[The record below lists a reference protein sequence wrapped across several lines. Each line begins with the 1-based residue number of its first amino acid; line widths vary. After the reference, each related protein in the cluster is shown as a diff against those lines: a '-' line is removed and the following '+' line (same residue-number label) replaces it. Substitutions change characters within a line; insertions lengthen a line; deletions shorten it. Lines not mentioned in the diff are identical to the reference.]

1 MGSGQRPCRREQDAL
16 TAVERHRMKTRA
28 TRDLTKPP
36 FPVQCQRGLVAGVHY
51 VPSVAG
57 LLPNPLEPCFGKLLG
72 QPSSSEIRQHGD
84 AGQIMTGGR
93 RSVREI
99 PLVRFGPT
107 HDGGA
112 SARRYVRRHPGHKNQ
127 TPGISDG
134 AADPQPERPGGGGRG
149 PASGQ
154 LHRDDA
160 GNVHL
165 GGGPDQET
173 HSVSLLPSPTMPA
186 NGRDDGGAGHTVPE
200 CKGFPT
206 AALASHARKKTMTEQ
221 TIAPLDG
228 VRVLELGNYIAAPTA
243 GRLLADFGAEVIKV
257 ERPGT
262 GDELRNWRLHKGT
275 TSMLY
280 RTLNRNKKSVV
291 LDLRTDAGKQAVL
304 ELVAKCDIL
313 LENFRPGTLEKWGL
327 GPEVLNEA
335 NPELI
340 VTRISAFGQ
349 TGPLSGRPGFAAVAE
364 AYGGFRNLVGDPD
377 RAPVRVGVS
386 IGDSIAGLYAAF
398 GSVMSLFQREA
409 RRRDPGSG
417 VPLTERVIDVALH
430 EAMFSMMESLI
441 PDYQAYGVDRQRVGG
456 RMEGIAP
463 SNAYV
468 CGDGASIVVAGNGD
482 SIFQRYMQ
490 TIGRPDLAERPDLQG
505 NAGRWTRREELD
517 QAIGEWTATL
527 PAAEALAVLEAAG
540 VPAGPIYTAADIS
553 DDSQYAARNMIQK
566 FDVST
571 GEETIPGVGF
581 PGIVPVIGG
590 QSLPIRNLG
599 PDLGENT
606 QEILGGLLGMSAG
619 QIDAASGREEAVRS

>member
-1 MGSGQRPCRREQDAL
+1 
-16 TAVERHRMKTRA
+16 
-28 TRDLTKPP
+28 
-36 FPVQCQRGLVAGVHY
+36 
-51 VPSVAG
+51 
-57 LLPNPLEPCFGKLLG
+57 
-72 QPSSSEIRQHGD
+72 
-84 AGQIMTGGR
+84 MT
-93 RSVREI
+93 
-99 PLVRFGPT
+99 
-107 HDGGA
+107 
-112 SARRYVRRHPGHKNQ
+112 
-127 TPGISDG
+127 
-134 AADPQPERPGGGGRG
+134 
-149 PASGQ
+149 
-154 LHRDDA
+154 
-160 GNVHL
+160 
-165 GGGPDQET
+165 QE
-173 HSVSLLPSPTMPA
+173 A
-186 NGRDDGGAGHTVPE
+186 
-200 CKGFPT
+200 
-206 AALASHARKKTMTEQ
+206 
-221 TIAPLDG
+221 IAPLDG

-291 LDLRTDAGKQAVL
+291 LDMRTEAGKQAVL
-304 ELVAKCDIL
+304 DLVANSDIL
-313 LENFRPGTLEKWGL
+313 LENFRPGTLERWGL

-335 NPELI
+335 NPDLI
-340 VTRISAFGQ
+340 VTRVSAFGQ

-398 GSVMSLFQREA
+398 GSVMSLYQREA
-409 RRRDPGSG
+409 RRRDAAGA
-417 VPLTERVIDVALH
+417 VPLAERIIDVALN

-482 SIFQRYMQ
+482 SIFQRYMH
-490 TIGRPDLAERPDLQG
+490 TIGRPDLAEDPGLQT
-505 NAGRWTRREELD
+505 NAGRWVKREELD
-517 QAIGEWTATL
+517 QAIGEWASTL
-527 PAAEALAVLEAAG
+527 GAPEALAVLEAAG

-553 DDSQYAARNMIQK
+553 ADGQYAARNMIQK

-571 GEETIPGVGF
+571 GEEILSDVGF
-581 PGIVPVIGG
+581 PGIVPVIGE

-599 PDLGENT
+599 PDLGEHT
-606 QEILGGLLGMSAG
+606 QEVLGGLLNMDAA
-619 QIDAASGREEAVRS
+619 QIKAASGSDEVIQP